1 MLRLFITGATRPPST
16 DCLIISTLRVGVDFR
31 FEQNANGIQNS
42 VCMRFMGTS
51 DAIGFF
57 QRGLMR
63 QSSFPVLQSTLA
75 ALALWA
81 STIQPVTANC
91 EASAET
97 LDSDFLVVATL
108 NIAHGR
114 KDARNQMFL
123 NEDQIRGNLQELASL
138 MDRAEAD
145 MIALQEADA
154 PSWWSGKF
162 NHVEYLSQTSI
173 YPCYVHGVHASNRM
187 YDFGTALISRHALQE
202 TRTHSFTPSWPTTT
216 KGFSMARLPW
226 NPSGTLDEEL
236 MVTFVSVHLDFS
248 RRSVRRAQIEE
259 MIGEL
264 GSVEGPMILM
274 GDFNTD
280 WLTRDSSLKYLA
292 ENLDLAVY
300 EPHAE
305 GLATYGEKGARLDWI
320 LISKN
325 LQFRRYAV
333 YPDIVSDHYAVAAEI
348 EWRNNK

>member
-1 MLRLFITGATRPPST
+1 MRHSGFTALQSALVTVA
-16 DCLIISTLRVGVDFR
+16 LWISTLTA
-31 FEQNANGIQNS
+31 E
-42 VCMRFMGTS
+42 
-51 DAIGFF
+51 
-57 QRGLMR
+57 
-63 QSSFPVLQSTLA
+63 
-75 ALALWA
+75 A
-81 STIQPVTANC
+81 SRC
-91 EASAET
+91 EAPT
-97 LDSDFLVVATL
+97 DVLGSDYLVVATL

-114 KDARNQMFL
+114 KDAQNQMFL
-123 NEDQIRGNLQELASL
+123 NEEQIRGNLQELASL
-138 MDRAEAD
+138 IDRAEAD

-162 NHVEYLSQTSI
+162 NHGEFLSQSSI

-187 YDFGTALISRHALQE
+187 YDFGTALISNHALQDA
-202 TRTHSFTPSWPTTT
+202 RVHSFTPSWPTTT
-216 KGFSMARLPW
+216 KGFSLARLPW
-226 NPSGTLDEEL
+226 NPSGLLDEPL
-236 MVTFVSVHLDFS
+236 TVTFVSVHLDFS

-259 MIGEL
+259 MIREL
-264 GSVEGPMILM
+264 GAVEGPMILM

-280 WLTRDSSLKYLA
+280 WLTKDSSLKYLA

-320 LISKN
+320 LISKE

-348 EWRNNK
+348 ELGFSK

>member
-1 MLRLFITGATRPPST
+1 MLI
-16 DCLIISTLRVGVDFR
+16 V
-31 FEQNANGIQNS
+31 
-42 VCMRFMGTS
+42 GTS
-51 DAIGFF
+51 CAIGILI
-57 QRGLMR
+57 RSIMR
-63 QSSFPVLQSTLA
+63 QTGFPALQTTLIA
-75 ALALWA
+75 IALWA
-81 STIQPVTANC
+81 GTLQSATANC
-91 EASAET
+91 EIPADT
-97 LDSDFLVVATL
+97 LDRDHLVVATL

-123 NEDQIRGNLQELASL
+123 DEEQIRGNLQELASL

-162 NHVEYLSQTSI
+162 NHVEFLGQNSV

-187 YDFGTALISRHALQE
+187 YDFGTALISRHALQDA
-202 TRTHSFTPSWPTTT
+202 RVHSFTPSWPTTT
-216 KGFSMARLPW
+216 KGFSLARLPW
-226 NPSGTLDEEL
+226 NPSGMLDEPL

-259 MIGEL
+259 MIREL

-280 WLTRDSSLKYLA
+280 WLTRDSSLKFLA

-320 LISKN
+320 LITKD

-348 EWRNNK
+348 ELGSNK

>member
-1 MLRLFITGATRPPST
+1 MWQPRPLNALFT
-16 DCLIISTLRVGVDFR
+16 LIILFL
-31 FEQNANGIQNS
+31 AW
-42 VCMRFMGTS
+42 TS
-51 DAIGFF
+51 AQAGSP
-57 QRGLMR
+57 GCE
-63 QSSFPVLQSTLA
+63 SA
-75 ALALWA
+75 AA
-81 STIQPVTANC
+81 TI
-91 EASAET
+91 
-97 LDSDFLVVATL
+97 DSDHLIVATL

-123 NEDQIRGNLQELASL
+123 DEEEIRSNLQDLAELI
-138 MDRAEAD
+138 DRAEAD

-162 NHVEYLSQTSI
+162 NHVEYLSQNSI

-187 YDFGTALISRHALQE
+187 YDFGTALISRHELHSA
-202 TRTHSFTPSWPTTT
+202 RVHSFTPSWPTTT
-216 KGFSMARLPW
+216 KGFSLATLPW
-226 NPSGTLDEEL
+226 NPSGTLDQDL
-236 MVTFVSVHLDFS
+236 VVTFVSVHLDFS

-259 MIGEL
+259 MIREL

-305 GLATYGEKGARLDWI
+305 GLATYGEEGARLDWI
-320 LISKN
+320 LISKD

-348 EWRNNK
+348 ELGSNK